1 MLHELLVKERK
12 TCARAIIKI
21 LTLYKK
27 RERKQKRKTRGWEI
41 VYNCLFSPGKKKKMV
56 GFIL

>member
-41 VYNCLFSPGKKKKMV
+41 VYNCLFSPGK
-56 GFIL
+56 